1 LCNPSVFQKGAC
13 TGWFAGGRI
22 SLIIVEKGRYSIM
35 EKRERCH
42 AEDAERLLRK
52 QKIATMPELKEAL
65 GTRADIT
72 VFRKLGPLDY
82 RTSYSHR
89 GRYYTLEAIAQFDER
104 GLWSHEGVWFS
115 KWGTLLAAAEHWV
128 ANAEAGYFA
137 RELKGILHVEVK
149 EALLKL
155 VRQGRLARKRV
166 PRGYLYLAAEASA
179 RKRQLLASELRDTQE
194 GFAAWAASDETKA
207 AIVLFVSLLDEKQ
220 RRLYAGL
227 ESLKLGRGGDRKI
240 AELTHMDAQTVAR
253 GRGELLARDVE
264 VERVRRGGGG
274 RKRLEKKRPK

>member
-1 LCNPSVFQKGAC
+1 MK
-13 TGWFAGGRI
+13 R
-22 SLIIVEKGRYSIM
+22 
-35 EKRERCH
+35 RERCR

-52 QKIATMPELKEAL
+52 RKIATMPELKEAL

-72 VFRKLGPLDY
+72 VFRKLGPLGY

-89 GRYYTLEAIAQFDER
+89 GRYYTLDAIAQFDER
-104 GLWSHEGVWFS
+104 GLWSHEGVRFS
-115 KWGTLLAAAEHWV
+115 KWGTLLATAEHSV
-128 ANAEAGYFA
+128 NHGEAGYFA
-137 RELKGILHVEVK
+137 PELKGILHVEVK

-155 VRQGRLARKRV
+155 VRQGRLTRKRA
-166 PRGYLYLAAEASA
+166 PSGYLYLAAEASA
-179 RKRQLLASELRDTQE
+179 RKRQLLARELRDTQE

-240 AELTHMDAQTVAR
+240 AALTHMDAQTVAR

-264 VERVRRGGGG
+264 VERVRRRGGG